1 MQSPVSAAVA
11 APSGPGRRRAKAV
24 AAAARTASDDLRLF
38 TMTFAAG
45 FLFVTLFIA

>member
-11 APSGPGRRRAKAV
+11 APLRPERRRARAI
-24 AAAARTASDDLRLF
+24 AAARTASDDLRLF